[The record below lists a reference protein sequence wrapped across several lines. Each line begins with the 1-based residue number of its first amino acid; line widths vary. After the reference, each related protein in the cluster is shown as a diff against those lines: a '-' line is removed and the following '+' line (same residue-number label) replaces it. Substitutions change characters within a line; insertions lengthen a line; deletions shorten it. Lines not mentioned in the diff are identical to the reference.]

1 MTFAEF
7 DEFVALRLGSL
18 LRFAMVITCD
28 RHVAEDVVQDVLV
41 RAYGR
46 WHRLT
51 VMEHPEA
58 YLKRMIV
65 NEYLSWR
72 RRSRRLLPL
81 DAAVLVPM
89 LTPTPDHAGHC
100 GEHAA
105 LIGRVA
111 ALPPRQR
118 TVIALRFFDDRSDAE
133 IADLLNCSES
143 TVRST
148 ASRALAALRV
158 TLAEKENLA

>member
-1 MTFAEF
+1 MTFAEY

-28 RHVAEDVVQDVLV
+28 GHLAEDVVQDVLV
-41 RAYGR
+41 RAHGQWR
-46 WHRLT
+46 RLT
-51 VMEHPEA
+51 MMEQPEA

-72 RRSRRLLPL
+72 RRSRRLLPV
-81 DAAVLVPM
+81 DAAALDPM
-89 LTPTPDHAGHC
+89 LAPVPDHAGDH
-100 GEHAA
+100 GERDA

-118 TVIALRFFDDRSDAE
+118 AVIALRFFDDRSDAE

-158 TLAEKENLA
+158 TLSGKENLA